1 MERFLPNLSEAKLVR
16 WRNVDAVTIA
26 GWTEKCR
33 AGRVAN
39 DAGTRAN
46 RNARRAHRPCHSSE
60 RRRNGHEVEYI
71 YNCA

>member
-33 AGRVAN
+33 AGRVA
-39 DAGTRAN
+39 DGAGARAN
-46 RNARRAHRPCHSSE
+46 RTARRAHLPCDST
-60 RRRNGHEVEYI
+60 RRRRSGHEADYI